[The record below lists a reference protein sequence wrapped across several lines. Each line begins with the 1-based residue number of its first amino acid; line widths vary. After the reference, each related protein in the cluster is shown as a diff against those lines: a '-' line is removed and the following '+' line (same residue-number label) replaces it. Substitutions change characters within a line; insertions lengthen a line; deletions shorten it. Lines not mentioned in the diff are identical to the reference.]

1 MSLHQEMLGSLVR
14 LGALALC
21 STIPWG
27 SRLNRLCEI
36 YLLCSGRK
44 RWTPS
49 IVSENSQWN
58 VAAKTLGYRFF
69 IRKDLTI
76 CLRWTHALVQIVCL
90 CESMWSSW
98 CVIFLFFHYV
108 EYPEPGYERHHA
120 LLFRNNLTYK
130 SSLNLLTSA
139 GYVCLHARDGCGA
152 LTSSSTVTEIFPYVE
167 TAHLCGVWSLVCECM
182 WLKCSWC
189 KLVTSEW
196 VWSTAPTLLLQR
208 GQANFLIKKR
218 FRLAQSRSARCAT
231 R

>member
-108 EYPEPGYERHHA
+108 EYQEPGYEWHHHLIFRIHSRRKVRLWICA
-120 LLFRNNLTYK
+120 LVRDMFTSVRERVKIVIQTDRRWLWRSHFPI
-130 SSLNLLTSA
+130 LL
-139 GYVCLHARDGCGA
+139 
-152 LTSSSTVTEIFPYVE
+152 
-167 TAHLCGVWSLVCECM
+167 
-182 WLKCSWC
+182 
-189 KLVTSEW
+189 
-196 VWSTAPTLLLQR
+196 
-208 GQANFLIKKR
+208 
-218 FRLAQSRSARCAT
+218 
-231 R
+231 